1 MKKLILPL
9 LLLIAFKN
17 SSAQVLKGNV
27 KDSEGNPIAF
37 TFVKVT
43 NQALGAKTDLQG
55 NYQIKFPQSGNFQV
69 VFSNLNYKTITK
81 NIQIMEGQEII
92 ENIKKRPN
100 LPYGER
106 KTEITKSLFLER
118 TNKEVKQLKFK
129 TALYLTELERGDEE
143 VKEISNYIITHYL
156 DEKSNTT
163 SKDSEIKNIN
173 IFQEKLNKITNS
185 IAKIAKEKVEVANKQ
200 LNKDMSKETR
210 SILKENF
217 ILMYEINIKLVDL
230 KLMYEYIITKMIS
243 AEITEGMLTEA
254 RMRKWTRFY

>member
-1 MKKLILPL
+1 MTSKDTIL
-9 LLLIAFKN
+9 
-17 SSAQVLKGNV
+17 
-27 KDSEGNPIAF
+27 
-37 TFVKVT
+37 
-43 NQALGAKTDLQG
+43 AKREVG
-55 NYQIKFPQSGNFQV
+55 IK
-69 VFSNLNYKTITK
+69 
-81 NIQIMEGQEII
+81 EII

-173 IFQEKLNKITNS
+173 IFQEKLKKITNS
-185 IAKIAKEKVEVANKQ
+185 ITKITKEKVEVANKQ

-217 ILMYEINIKLVDL
+217 ILMYEINIRLVDL

-254 RMRKWTRFY
+254 RKRKWTRFY

>member
-1 MKKLILPL
+1 MTSKDT
-9 LLLIAFKN
+9 
-17 SSAQVLKGNV
+17 VL
-27 KDSEGNPIAF
+27 
-37 TFVKVT
+37 
-43 NQALGAKTDLQG
+43 AKREVG
-55 NYQIKFPQSGNFQV
+55 IK
-69 VFSNLNYKTITK
+69 
-81 NIQIMEGQEII
+81 EII
-92 ENIKKRPN
+92 ESIKKKPN

-173 IFQEKLNKITNS
+173 IFQEKLKKITNS

-217 ILMYEINIKLVDL
+217 ILMYEINIRLVDL

-254 RMRKWTRFY
+254 RRRKWTRFY

>member
-1 MKKLILPL
+1 MTSKDT
-9 LLLIAFKN
+9 
-17 SSAQVLKGNV
+17 VL
-27 KDSEGNPIAF
+27 
-37 TFVKVT
+37 
-43 NQALGAKTDLQG
+43 AKREVG
-55 NYQIKFPQSGNFQV
+55 IK
-69 VFSNLNYKTITK
+69 
-81 NIQIMEGQEII
+81 EII
-92 ENIKKRPN
+92 ESIKKKPN

-143 VKEISNYIITHYL
+143 VKEVSDYIIIHYL
-156 DEKSNTT
+156 NKESNMTP
-163 SKDSEIKNIN
+163 KDTETKDIN
-173 IFQEKLNKITNS
+173 FFQEKLKKITNS

-200 LNKDMSKETR
+200 LNKDLSKETR

-217 ILMYEINIKLVDL
+217 ILMYEINIKLIDL

-254 RMRKWTRFY
+254 RKRKWTRFY

>member
-1 MKKLILPL
+1 MTSKDTILT
-9 LLLIAFKN
+9 KRE
-17 SSAQVLKGNV
+17 VG
-27 KDSEGNPIAF
+27 
-37 TFVKVT
+37 
-43 NQALGAKTDLQG
+43 
-55 NYQIKFPQSGNFQV
+55 IK
-69 VFSNLNYKTITK
+69 
-81 NIQIMEGQEII
+81 EII

-143 VKEISNYIITHYL
+143 VDT
-156 DEKSNTT
+156 
-163 SKDSEIKNIN
+163 EIKNIN
-173 IFQEKLNKITNS
+173 IFQEKLKKITNS
-185 IAKIAKEKVEVANKQ
+185 ITKIAKEKVEIANKQ

-217 ILMYEINIKLVDL
+217 ILMYEINIKLIDL

-254 RMRKWTRFY
+254 RKRKWTRFY

>member
-1 MKKLILPL
+1 MTSKDTV
-9 LLLIAFKN
+9 IAKRE
-17 SSAQVLKGNV
+17 VG
-27 KDSEGNPIAF
+27 
-37 TFVKVT
+37 
-43 NQALGAKTDLQG
+43 
-55 NYQIKFPQSGNFQV
+55 IK
-69 VFSNLNYKTITK
+69 
-81 NIQIMEGQEII
+81 EII

-143 VKEISNYIITHYL
+143 VKEI
-156 DEKSNTT
+156 
-163 SKDSEIKNIN
+163 IKNIN